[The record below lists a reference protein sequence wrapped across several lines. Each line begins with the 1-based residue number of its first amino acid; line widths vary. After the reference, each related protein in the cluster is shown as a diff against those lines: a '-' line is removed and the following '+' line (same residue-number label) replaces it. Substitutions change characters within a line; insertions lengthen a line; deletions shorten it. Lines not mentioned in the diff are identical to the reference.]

1 MMDPVFV
8 EEIFAELLLPGKQ
21 SELLP
26 RRKGERGA
34 QPFAARTIADNSVIE
49 IGIDLEAHAAAL
61 AASMIMRRRHFIT
74 SP

>member
-8 EEIFAELLLPGKQ
+8 EEIFPQRALAGKQ
-21 SELLP
+21 RELVTW
-26 RRKGERGA
+26 REGERGA
-34 QPFAARTIADNSVIE
+34 QPFAPRTIADNSVIE
-49 IGIDLEAHAAAL
+49 IGIDLEADAAAL